1 MSAFGV
7 MGSPYCAVK
16 RMFKQSEPFK
26 GGYCLDRFERVIG
39 NMKKAELGCI
49 LVSDPHSVYYLTG
62 RMIHPGERMLA
73 LAVHEDGRRELFC
86 NRLFAQ
92 RPSDDLK
99 LIEFD
104 DTDDCVKLLA
114 ERLPAGRVG
123 IDKNWASR
131 FTIGLMDARA
141 DIRPVLGSAPV
152 DDARMCK
159 DEYEREAMRISSRTN
174 DAVLSRLIASIRA
187 GDRESDLASRY
198 IQTGKALDARG
209 YSFPPLICFGANG
222 AEPHHD
228 TDDTVLRDGD
238 MIILDVGLDVGG
250 YMSDMTRTV
259 VLGRATQEQRDVYE
273 LVKTANE
280 AGRRAAAPGVPLAE
294 IDRAARSV
302 IEKGGYGK
310 YFIHRTGHGI
320 GMEVHEP
327 PDVSATSPYVAQAG
341 MVFSVEP
348 GIYLPNKFGV
358 RIEDLVL
365 ITEDGSETLNHLS
378 HDLIEL

>member
-1 MSAFGV
+1 MSA
-7 MGSPYCAVK
+7 
-16 RMFKQSEPFK
+16 
-26 GGYCLDRFERVIG
+26 ERLARVTE
-39 NMKKAELGCI
+39 NMKKAGLPCI

-73 LAVHEDGRRELFC
+73 LAVHADGRCELFC

-92 RPSDDLK
+92 QPSDDLT

-104 DTDDCVKLLA
+104 DTEDCVGILA
-114 ERLPAGRVG
+114 SRLDAGRVG
-123 IDKNWASR
+123 IDKNWPSR
-131 FTIGLMDARA
+131 FTLGLMEKRA

-152 DDARMCK
+152 DDARALK
-159 DEYEREAMRISSRTN
+159 DDSERSAMRRSSRLN
-174 DAVLSRLIASIRA
+174 DEAVRRLIGTIRE
-187 GDRESDLASRY
+187 GDRESDLAGRY
-198 IQTGKALDARG
+198 IQIGKELGAKG

-228 TDDTVLRDGD
+228 TDDTSLREGD
-238 MIILDVGLDVGG
+238 MIILDVGLDAGG

-259 VLGRATQEQRDVYE
+259 ILGKATSEQREVYE
-273 LVKTANE
+273 LVKSANE
-280 AGRRAAAPGVPLAE
+280 AGRKIAAPGVPLCE
-294 IDRAARSV
+294 IDRAAREV

-320 GMEVHEP
+320 GLEVHEGA
-327 PDVSATSPYVAQAG
+327 DVSASSKVVAKEG
-341 MVFSVEP
+341 MIFSVEP

-365 ITEDGSETLNHLS
+365 ITADGSETLNALPR
-378 HDLIEL
+378 DLIEL